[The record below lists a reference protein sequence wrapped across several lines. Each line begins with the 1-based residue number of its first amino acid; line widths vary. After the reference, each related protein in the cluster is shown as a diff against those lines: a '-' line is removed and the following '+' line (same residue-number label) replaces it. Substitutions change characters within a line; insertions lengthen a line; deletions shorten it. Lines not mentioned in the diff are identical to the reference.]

1 MTKKQ
6 ERKKKKQLQKDAS
19 DQKMLKVASSK
30 EGLEFVNEQSEYS
43 SIQPAL
49 NFDEEVQKRVG
60 MIEELQITFK
70 KLEEEE
76 NSNHSKTM
84 DRKGTNRYERKE
96 PSTGRE
102 DKSQKS
108 SNKYQKSISSVQEKM
123 RLKIKTKV
131 NKQIQEL
138 VEVFDQMYD

>member
-1 MTKKQ
+1 
-6 ERKKKKQLQKDAS
+6 
-19 DQKMLKVASSK
+19 
-30 EGLEFVNEQSEYS
+30 
-43 SIQPAL
+43 
-49 NFDEEVQKRVG
+49 
-60 MIEELQITFK
+60 
-70 KLEEEE
+70 
-76 NSNHSKTM
+76 M

>member
-1 MTKKQ
+1 M
-6 ERKKKKQLQKDAS
+6 LQ
-19 DQKMLKVASSK
+19 VANSK
-30 EGLEFVNEQSEYS
+30 EELEFVNEQSEYS
-43 SIQPAL
+43 SIQPTL
-49 NFDEEVQKRVG
+49 NFDEEVQRRVG

-84 DRKGTNRYERKE
+84 EKKGSSRYERKE
-96 PSTGRE
+96 ASTGRE
-102 DKSQKS
+102 EKSQKS

-123 RLKIKTKV
+123 RVKIKSKV